1 MFLVYSDENGK
12 HLINLKEVIQID
24 SVWNKFT
31 LKYQLRMSTTD
42 VPGLVTIIEDKDK
55 QIVNAAYLRIYSGIM
70 GQRAIT
76 DVTDITDKWLETK
89 DDE

>member
-12 HLINLKEVIQID
+12 HLINLKEVVQID

-55 QIVNAAYLRIYSGIM
+55 QIVNSVYLRIYAGIT
-70 GQRAIT
+70 GQRTVI

-89 DDE
+89 ED

>member
-1 MFLVYSDENGK
+1 MFLTYSNEDGK

-24 SVWNKFT
+24 FVWNKTT
-31 LKYQLRMSTTD
+31 LKYQLSISTTNA
-42 VPGLVTIIEDKDK
+42 PELVTVIEDKDK
-55 QIVNAAYLRIYSGIM
+55 QVVNSVYLRIYSGIM

-89 DDE
+89 ED

>member
-12 HLINLKEVIQID
+12 HLINLKEVVQID

-55 QIVNAAYLRIYSGIM
+55 QIVNSVYLRIYSGIM

-89 DDE
+89 DD